1 MKLKTL
7 LIVLLPFIVLSCVSK
22 EENEKLKLEK
32 EELEAELSRA
42 QMGVATLEEIGVLM
56 DSIDA
61 ARKSV
66 TLNLESGT
74 SYEDYLDQMKEIND
88 YVKTTENKIAALEG
102 QFSEAT
108 ANNRAYL
115 STIKRLKSDL
125 ATKTKEIEELS
136 AAVEDYRTENTKL
149 LSMVEIQES
158 ELNTKTLEIERKREE
173 LAFLETRMMELMT
186 QAQVSEADAYFA
198 RAAAI
203 EEAANRT
210 KLAPKK
216 KKETLKEA
224 LDLYKRSY
232 ALGKEEAQE
241 KIEELE
247 KSI

>member
-1 MKLKTL
+1 MKLKSL
-7 LIVLLPFIVLSCVSK
+7 LFVLLPLVVLSCVSK
-22 EENEKLKLEK
+22 EENEKLQREK
-32 EELEAELSRA
+32 EELEVELRRA
-42 QMGVATLEEIGVLM
+42 QTGVATLEEIGVLM

-66 TLNLESGT
+66 TLDLESGT
-74 SYEDYLDQMKEIND
+74 SYEDYVGQMKEISD
-88 YVKTTENKIAALEG
+88 YIRTTESKLTALEG
-102 QFSEAT
+102 QFSEAS
-108 ANNRAYL
+108 ANSRAYL

-125 ATKTKEIEELS
+125 ATKAKEIENLN

-158 ELNTKTLEIERKREE
+158 ELNDKSLEIERKREE

-216 KKETLKEA
+216 KKETLMEA
-224 LDLYKRSY
+224 LELYKRSY
-232 ALGKEEAQE
+232 SLGNEEAQS
-241 KIEELE
+241 KVEELE
-247 KSI
+247 KKI